1 MAEGKKSKTWVLV
14 FPICFAILALLRFIN
29 PAKVDVAKTESIEQM
44 AQKNATA
51 KEEPTVDIDAIAQ
64 RIKDNKENLKT
75 HYATQSMLS
84 AANDDIKALD
94 SSDSKRTA
102 KIRPSLEE
110 QRREI
115 YASIL
120 TEGAMDKG
128 TGTHATAVG
137 KDKKTLRIEWALM
150 SESLAYRTQKEGV
163 ISENANMLGF
173 NKIIYTNGFRSSLGS
188 SWSYDLK

>member
-1 MAEGKKSKTWVLV
+1 VKFKGLFTFLGIFAAMAVIGQFMPKSKPVD
-14 FPICFAILALLRFIN
+14 I
-29 PAKVDVAKTESIEQM
+29 AKPESIEQM
-44 AQKNATA
+44 AQKNAAA
-51 KEEPTVDIDAIAQ
+51 KKEPFVDIDAIAQ

-75 HYATQSMLS
+75 HYANKSMLEK
-84 AANDDIKALD
+84 ANEDIKALD
-94 SSDSKRTA
+94 GSDRKKTT
-102 KIRPSLEE
+102 KIRAALEE

-137 KDKKTLRIEWALM
+137 KGKKTLRIEWALM

-163 ISENANMLGF
+163 ISETASMLGF
-173 NKIIYTNGFRSSLGS
+173 NKIVYTNGFRSSLGS